1 MVTSAE
7 VAGVPLLGLFVGAIR
22 PLPPEGQPTGMFKES
37 VERVEIRTAGIVR
50 DHQGDRRAH
59 GGPEKAVHLFTTEA
73 YARIG
78 AERPD
83 VAALL
88 RPGILGENLSTQGLT
103 EADVCIGDVYA
114 VGSARL
120 QISQPRT
127 PCWKIDNRLG
137 TVDMVPL
144 IKDLGCPGWYFR
156 VLGEG
161 VVEVG
166 DRLRLVERAAPD
178 WSLAR
183 MLAVLAEHR
192 PDPAEL
198 SSLAAAPGLNAQ
210 VRRRCLGRA
219 EWLTRN

>member
-1 MVTSAE
+1 MTTE
-7 VAGVPLLGLFVGAIR
+7 VVDAALLGLFVGKIR
-22 PLPPEGQPTGMFKES
+22 PLPPEGQPTGMFKEP
-37 VERVEIRTAGIVR
+37 VERVEIRTHGIVG

-59 GGPEKAVHLFTTEA
+59 GGTEKAVHLFTTEA

-83 VAALL
+83 IARLL
-88 RPGILGENLSTQGLT
+88 RPGILGENLSTRGLT

-137 TVDMVPL
+137 TVNMVPV
-144 IKDLGCPGWYFR
+144 IKSLGCPGWYLR
-156 VLGEG
+156 VLDEG
-161 VVEVG
+161 TVEVG
-166 DRLRLVERAAPD
+166 NHLRLIERPAPD

-192 PDPAEL
+192 PDLAEL
-198 SSLAAAPGLNAQ
+198 RSLAAAPGLNEQ
-210 VRRRCLGRA
+210 VQRRCLGRA
-219 EWLTRN
+219 EWLARN

>member
-1 MVTSAE
+1 MTATE
-7 VAGVPLLGLFVGAIR
+7 VVDVPLLGLFVGAIR
-22 PLPPEGQPTGMFKES
+22 PLPPEGQPTGMFKDR
-37 VERVEIRTAGIVR
+37 VDRVEIVTSGIVG

-73 YARIG
+73 YAKIG
-78 AERPD
+78 AQRLD

-88 RPGILGENLSTQGLT
+88 RPGTLGENLSTRGIT

-114 VGSARL
+114 IGSARL

-137 TVDMVPL
+137 TVNMVPL
-144 IKDLGCPGWYFR
+144 IKELGCPGWYFR

-166 DRLRLVERAAPD
+166 DHLRLIDRPAPD

-183 MLAVLAEHR
+183 MLAILAEHR

-198 SSLAAAPGLNAQ
+198 RSLAAAPGLNDQ
-210 VRRRCLGRA
+210 VQRRCLGRA
-219 EWLTRN
+219 EWLSRN